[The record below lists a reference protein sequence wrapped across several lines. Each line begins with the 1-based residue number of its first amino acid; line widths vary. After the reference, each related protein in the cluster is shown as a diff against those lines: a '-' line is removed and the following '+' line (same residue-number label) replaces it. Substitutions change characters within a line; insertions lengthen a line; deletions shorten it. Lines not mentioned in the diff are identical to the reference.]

1 MSFFWCTFLF
11 WKSTH
16 KIFIY
21 FILLVDDVY
30 RVDKGGKGL
39 GLGESGRPLFPN
51 VLFLFVSRRKEE
63 IRGKAIPSSPSAS
76 VPEDRE

>member
-51 VLFLFVSRRKEE
+51 VLSFCIPGEGGDKRK
-63 IRGKAIPSSPSAS
+63 SHT
-76 VPEDRE
+76 